1 MYQKEYDTSTP
12 DFFTFQSGSIQII
25 YSFRQGQ
32 LRQNFTFQSGSI
44 QILERTFVN
53 LQQSPLHSNLVLFKS
68 KSKDGYFRAKVLY
81 IPIWFYSNFTC
92 VYTINDIT
100 VLYIPIWFY
109 SNAKVAKFKL
119 LQAGLYI
126 PIWFYSNNNCI
137 FLVCNICSLYIPIW
151 FYSNQTVFLNKLCQA
166 CFTFQSGSIQIA
178 SINLYPLPGKHF
190 TFQSGSIQMV
200 KRLQIKFIC
209 ATFTFQSGSI
219 QIETTRLT

>member
-12 DFFTFQSGSIQII
+12 DF
-25 YSFRQGQ
+25 
-32 LRQNFTFQSGSI
+32 FTFQSGSI

-109 SNAKVAKFKL
+109 SNAMTTQKT
-119 LQAGLYI
+119 AGQK
-126 PIWFYSNNNCI
+126 N
-137 FLVCNICSLYIPIW
+137 
-151 FYSNQTVFLNKLCQA
+151 
-166 CFTFQSGSIQIA
+166 FTFQSGSIQILNTIFDW
-178 SINLYPLPGKHF
+178 SRFVPLHSNLVLFKLRTSNLIHLQ
-190 TFQSGSIQMV
+190 QSLHSNLV
-200 KRLQIKFIC
+200 LFKLCFR
-209 ATFTFQSGSI
+209 
-219 QIETTRLT
+219 TTQN